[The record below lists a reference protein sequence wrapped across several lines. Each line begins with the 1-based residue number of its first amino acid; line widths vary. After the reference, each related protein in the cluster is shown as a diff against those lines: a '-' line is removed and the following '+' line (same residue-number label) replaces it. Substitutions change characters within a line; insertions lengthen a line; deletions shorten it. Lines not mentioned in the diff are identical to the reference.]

1 MPQYRLTFNR
11 GPVTRALRAAAA
23 RGNLLAAEH
32 VLGVSNDRVP
42 LDEGALQR
50 TGTASV
56 DRADLTAAISYSGP
70 YAVPQ
75 HERMDYRHAPGRQA
89 KFLESA
95 LNDSRSE
102 AGALIAAEMR
112 RALE

>member
-1 MPQYRLTFNR
+1 VPYRLTFNR
-11 GPVTRALRAAAA
+11 GPASRALREAAA
-23 RGNLLAAEH
+23 RGSLLGAEH

-56 DRADLTAAISYSGP
+56 DRADLTAAVSYDGP

-89 KFLESA
+89 KYLESA

-102 AGALIAAEMR
+102 VGALIAAEMR
-112 RALE
+112 RALR